1 MKNIAVILRG
11 HYRTWDYNHKEAFK
25 FYESIAENVEYYFV
39 TWRFENMFTK
49 RITDSFEDNGKKL
62 IKLLTIYPDDLYYN
76 SWQGPSWLNYA
87 IIPYKKQRE
96 LEIVYDAV
104 FDTRPDIIYKRINNK
119 IVSLPEPNTLCVTR
133 YEPQVGPDGKKH
145 VGIEDHFMMSTSDVH
160 NRMCIRH
167 IYRDE
172 IGCQSQ
178 ILKLATDFGIHTALI
193 DWVRDSIVRPTAFA
207 SIPNPE
213 NYFNIDYTVVEREW
227 GFLPVEQKLALLKHH
242 AIREEDYTTSSIL
255 AKL

>member
-39 TWRFENMFTK
+39 TWQLENMFSK
-49 RITDSFEDNGKKL
+49 RITDSFQDNNQKL
-62 IKLLTIYPDDLYYN
+62 IKFLPIYPDQLYYT
-76 SWQGPSWLNYA
+76 SWYGPSHLNHS

-96 LEIVYDAV
+96 REIMYDAV
-104 FDTRPDIIYKRINNK
+104 FDTRPDIIYKRVENK
-119 IVSLPEPNTLCVTR
+119 TISLPEPNTLYVTR
-133 YEPQVGPDGKKH
+133 YEPQHGPDGNKH
-145 VGIEDHFMMSTSDVH
+145 IGIEDHFMMSTSEIH
-160 NRMCIRH
+160 NIMSTRH
-167 IYRDE
+167 AYRDV

-178 ILKLATDFGIHTALI
+178 ILKLATEFGIHTALI
-193 DWVRDSIVRPTAFA
+193 DWVKDSIVRPTAFA
-207 SIPNPE
+207 SIPKPE
-213 NYFNIDYTVVEREW
+213 NYFDGDHAKVEREW

-242 AIREEDYTTSSIL
+242 AIREEDYTTNSIL

>member
-39 TWRFENMFTK
+39 TWRFDNMFTK
-49 RITDSFEDNGKKL
+49 RITDSFDDNNQKL
-62 IKLLTIYPDDLYYN
+62 IKLLCIHPDDLYYN

-96 LEIVYDAV
+96 REITYDAV
-104 FDTRPDIIYKRINNK
+104 FDTRPDIIYKRIENK
-119 IVSLPEPNTLCVTR
+119 IVLLPEPNTLYITK
-133 YEPQVGPDGKKH
+133 YETQLGPDSNRH
-145 VGIEDHFMMSTSDVH
+145 IGIEDHFMMSTSDVH

-167 IYRDE
+167 AYRDD

-178 ILKLATDFGIHTALI
+178 ILKLATEFGIQTAVI
-193 DWVRDSIVRPTAFA
+193 DWVKDSIVRPTAFA
-207 SIPNPE
+207 NIPDPKK
-213 NYFNIDYTVVEREW
+213 YFESDYRKVAREW
-227 GFLPVEQKLALLKHH
+227 GNMPLEQKLTLLKHY
-242 AIREEDYTTSSIL
+242 AIDPEDYKTASIL

>member
-39 TWRFENMFTK
+39 TWRFDNMFTK
-49 RITDSFEDNGKKL
+49 RITDSFDDNNQKL
-62 IKLLTIYPDDLYYN
+62 IKLLCIHPDDLYYN

-96 LEIVYDAV
+96 REITYDAV
-104 FDTRPDIIYKRINNK
+104 FDTRPDIIYKRIENK
-119 IVSLPEPNTLCVTR
+119 IVLLPEPNTLYITK
-133 YEPQVGPDGKKH
+133 YETQLGPDSNRH
-145 VGIEDHFMMSTSDVH
+145 IGIEDHFIMSTSDVH

-167 IYRDE
+167 AYRDNL
-172 IGCQSQ
+172 GCQSQ
-178 ILKLATDFGIHTALI
+178 ILKLATEFGIQTAVI
-193 DWVRDSIVRPTAFA
+193 DWVKDSIVRPTAFA
-207 SIPNPE
+207 NIPDPKK
-213 NYFNIDYTVVEREW
+213 YFESDYRKIERAW
-227 GFLPVEQKLALLKHH
+227 GNMPLEQKLTLLKNH
-242 AIREEDYTTSSIL
+242 AIDPEDYNTASIL

>member
-39 TWRFENMFTK
+39 TWQLENMFSK
-49 RITDSFEDNGKKL
+49 RITDSFQDNNQKL
-62 IKLLTIYPDDLYYN
+62 IKFLPIYPDQLYYT
-76 SWQGPSWLNYA
+76 SWHGPSHLNHS

-96 LEIVYDAV
+96 REIVYDAV
-104 FDTRPDIIYKRINNK
+104 FDTRPDIIYKRVENK
-119 IVSLPEPNTLCVTR
+119 IVSLPETNTLYVTR
-133 YEPQVGPDGKKH
+133 YEPQHGPDGNKH
-145 VGIEDHFMMSTSDVH
+145 IGIEDHFMMSTSEIH
-160 NRMCIRH
+160 NIMSTRH
-167 IYRDE
+167 AYRDT

-178 ILKLATDFGIHTALI
+178 ILKLATEFGIHTALI
-193 DWVRDSIVRPTAFA
+193 DWVKDSIVRPTAFA
-207 SIPNPE
+207 SIPKPE
-213 NYFNIDYTVVEREW
+213 NYFDGDHAKVEREW

-242 AIREEDYTTSSIL
+242 AIREEDYTTNSIL